1 MKRDIDLCRQ
11 LLLDIEGRG
20 ADCSVTVLR
29 AGNEPDAAERVRH
42 HLRVLVDAGY
52 LKEVDRTADGVPCV
66 RLTDAGHELIEV
78 VRSEPRW
85 REAKRACHERSGG
98 QSLAIVRAIL
108 VEWALAPT
116 PYRPRRRWYYAPTGE
131 APPPREYRPRSSYR
145 FEPYGEEEWDY
156 APGDVRYVRLRGD
169 ERNGWRE
176 VPVYGGG
183 EYVEAP
189 PAATLPEHII

>member
-29 AGNEPDAAERVRH
+29 AGAEPDAAERVRH

-52 LKEVDRTADGVPCV
+52 LKEVDRTSDGVPCV
-66 RLTDAGHELIEV
+66 RLTDAGHELIEL

-85 REAKRACHERSGG
+85 REAKRVCHERSGG
-98 QSLAIVRAIL
+98 QSLAIVRTIL
-108 VEWALAPT
+108 FEWSLA

-131 APPPREYRPRSSYR
+131 APPREWRGRTPYRV
-145 FEPYGEEEWDY
+145 EPYDDEWDY
-156 APGDVRYVRLRGD
+156 APSEVRYVRLRPD

-176 VPVYGGG
+176 APTYGG
-183 EYVEAP
+183 EYVESA
-189 PAATLPEHII
+189 PAATLPEHLI